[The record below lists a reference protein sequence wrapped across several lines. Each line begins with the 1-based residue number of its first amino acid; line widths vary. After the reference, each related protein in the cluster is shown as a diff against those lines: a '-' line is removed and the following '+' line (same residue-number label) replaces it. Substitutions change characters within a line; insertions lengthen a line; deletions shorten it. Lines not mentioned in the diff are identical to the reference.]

1 MCALMMDSQN
11 LIPAVSS
18 VGVVWCVLCAPPVG
32 VSSARSR
39 SHVRFRWLLI
49 GTKTYMHVF
58 TVVWFLFVR
67 SSTFAA
73 GLFWIVLQFMF
84 LPHLLRS
91 GLRSGAGGVCY
102 TYSGRIASLLMVIAC
117 SSSSSRVNQISG
129 SHLCAACSYLGF
141 SINFALPLWCPFWIE
156 VSVFTPFDFIK
167 FITPSCIGLFVGFP
181 FVTGNGWS
189 LSVTYCKSTEEEVL
203 QF

>member
-11 LIPAVSS
+11 LISAVSRS
-18 VGVVWCVLCAPPVG
+18 VQCGVCCARPPVG

-91 GLRSGAGGVCY
+91 GLRAGAVCVIPIVVDSFAADGHRMQQQQQQGQPNLRVPSLCCLLISGILDQFCFAPLV
-102 TYSGRIASLLMVIAC
+102 SLL
-117 SSSSSRVNQISG
+117 
-129 SHLCAACSYLGF
+129 
-141 SINFALPLWCPFWIE
+141 
-156 VSVFTPFDFIK
+156 D
-167 FITPSCIGLFVGFP
+167 
-181 FVTGNGWS
+181 
-189 LSVTYCKSTEEEVL
+189 
-203 QF
+203 